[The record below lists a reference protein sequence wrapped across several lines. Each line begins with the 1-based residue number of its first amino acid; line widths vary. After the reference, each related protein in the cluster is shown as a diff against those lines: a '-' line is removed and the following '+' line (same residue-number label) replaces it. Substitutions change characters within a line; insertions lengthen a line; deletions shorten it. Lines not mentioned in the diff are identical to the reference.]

1 MTILDDMLATPL
13 AVFRQRKAETVLT
26 AMARRGISGEYH
38 NTAAAALE
46 SIRRRISTG
55 AVVAYG
61 GSVSLVQTGLLEML
75 RGLEVELLDR
85 SKPGLDPRA
94 AEEMRVRA
102 FSADLYF
109 SSANAV
115 TADGRIVCI
124 DGSGNRVGSILYGP
138 RLVILLVGT
147 NKIVASLDEAMS
159 RVRNVAAPLNAI
171 RLGKDTPCARTG
183 FCDEP
188 ACGMPGRIC
197 CQVMVVELNRTAG
210 RLHVVFVGE
219 DLGF

>member
-1 MTILDDMLATPL
+1 
-13 AVFRQRKAETVLT
+13 
-26 AMARRGISGEYH
+26 
-38 NTAAAALE
+38 
-46 SIRRRISTG
+46 
-55 AVVAYG
+55 
-61 GSVSLVQTGLLEML
+61 
-75 RGLEVELLDR
+75 
-85 SKPGLDPRA
+85 
-94 AEEMRVRA
+94 MRVRA

-138 RLVILLVGT
+138 RQVILLVGT

-159 RVRNVAAPLNAI
+159 RVRNIAAPLNAI

-197 CQVMVVELNRTAG
+197 CQVMVVEMNRTAG